1 MSTVFYSWQ
10 SDLPETRNVIQ
21 WALQRAIKNLNRDLD
36 LDEPLRVDQDTEGV
50 AGWPDITT
58 ALFDKIDQCEIF
70 VADITP
76 INGPDSDFRITPNP
90 NVLLELGYALG
101 TGFGRTRIICV
112 INTHYLPNGDLRELP
127 FDLRG
132 SRPVQFT
139 LEDPT
144 DRGVESGQEDPTRTR
159 ARADLAAKLEKAL
172 ATVMEA
178 LEAERLAA
186 EAEMLDDG
194 LTEESRLVLAGL
206 MTQVVATNDSFP
218 YTRERDDLEAVRKT
232 LGMSEQEMLKELTRL
247 DQEGC
252 IEFQQDQGFAVR
264 CNVTSQGILVSM
276 MRSDPSKLE
285 AAYKRVAGYIYTTV
299 GVEGQQR
306 SVLEIA
312 EGTEESPV
320 LVDAVVDLWAIRD
333 LVKTAAVRP
342 QFRSVV
348 WEVSPLLEEESSLQ
362 RTG

>member
-10 SDLPETRNVIQ
+10 SDLPETRNVIEA
-21 WALQRAIKNLNRDLD
+21 ALERAIRNLNRDLPVESA
-36 LDEPLRVDQDTEGV
+36 LELDQDTRGV
-50 AGWPDITT
+50 AGWPEITS
-58 ALFDKIDQCEIF
+58 ALFGKIEECEVF

-76 INGPDSDFRITPNP
+76 INGPTSDFRITPNP
-90 NVLLELGYALG
+90 NVLLELGYALAS
-101 TGFGRTRIICV
+101 GFGRTRIICV

-139 LEDPT
+139 LQDPT
-144 DRGVESGQEDPTRTR
+144 DRGVESGQEDPTRAS
-159 ARADLAAKLEKAL
+159 ARADLAAKLETAL

-178 LEAERLAA
+178 REAERLAA

-218 YTRERDDLEAVRKT
+218 YTSERDDLEAVRNM

-247 DQEGC
+247 AQKGC
-252 IEFQQDQGFAVR
+252 IEFQPDRGVAVR
-264 CNVTSQGILVSM
+264 CNVTSQGILFFVA
-276 MRSDPSKLE
+276 RSDLSKYE

-299 GVEGQQR
+299 GMEGQQR

-312 EGTEESPV
+312 EDTGESPV
-320 LVDAVVDLWAIRD
+320 LVDALVDLWAVQD

-342 QFRSVV
+342 QFRWVV
-348 WEVSPLLEEESSLQ
+348 WEASPLLEEESL
-362 RTG
+362 

>member
-10 SDLPETRNVIQ
+10 SDLPETRNVIE
-21 WALQRAIKNLNRDLD
+21 ATLERAIRNLNRDLTV
-36 LDEPLRVDQDTEGV
+36 ENALRLDQDTQGV
-50 AGWPDITT
+50 AGWPDITM
-58 ALFDKIDQCEIF
+58 ALLDKIDQCEIF

-90 NVLLELGYALG
+90 NVLLELGYALA
-101 TGFGRTRIICV
+101 TGFRRTRIICV
-112 INTHYLPNGDLRELP
+112 INTHYLPDGDLGKLP

-132 SRPVQFT
+132 SRPVQYT
-139 LEDPT
+139 LQDPA
-144 DRGVESGQEDPTRTR
+144 DRGVESGQEDPTRTT
-159 ARADLAAKLEKAL
+159 ARADLATKLEGAL

-186 EAEMLDDG
+186 EAEMLDGG

-206 MTQVVATNDSFP
+206 MTQVMATNDSFP
-218 YTRERDDLEAVRKT
+218 YTRERDDLEAVRNT

-252 IEFQQDQGFAVR
+252 IEFQQERGFAVR
-264 CNVTSQGILVSM
+264 CNVTSQGILFFM
-276 MRSDPSKLE
+276 ARSDLSKFE
-285 AAYKRVAGYIYTTV
+285 AAYERVARYIYNTV
-299 GVEGQQR
+299 GMEGHQR

-312 EGTEESPV
+312 EDTGESPV
-320 LVDAVVDLWAIRD
+320 LVDALVDLWATRD

-348 WEVSPLLEEESSLQ
+348 WEASPLLEEESL
-362 RTG
+362 